1 MPAAPIIV
9 AAAVGSGAAAALGA
23 AVVGTITAAT
33 ISTAVAT
40 AVGVGIISGVSTAV
54 QGGSSSDI
62 LRSAVIGG
70 TASYVG
76 GQVASRVTSAVAQQT
91 GASLVDIEPALRGLS
106 GEGASAAG
114 VASITAGNV
123 AGAAASAAIT
133 GQPIEQA
140 ALFGLAQSIP
150 TALTSS
156 QDFRSLNPVVQNVL
170 ASSAQAAVMGQDVG
184 DAAIA
189 SLVASSGIV
198 ARAIKEVPG
207 GEQFIQQNPVYAK
220 YVIDSVSSALTA
232 QLQGKDVSE
241 SVLYSLA
248 RTTAD
253 VLSDKFQDAQAA
265 KEVEDANEAYQEAQR
280 EEANVA
286 NLGRQLQAVKDK
298 YSYYINE
305 VNRTAGDLNTE
316 ISFANH
322 YATLAQIYI
331 DQYNDPWL
339 DRIYGPNAAQQRE
352 SLKNT
357 IDYYNKNVEV
367 NNSFIKSYEQS
378 YKDALKQLRRSG
390 YYNENNPLE
399 EQYNIAVNKLNNL
412 IAQVERSS
420 TSLTQNSANLFTD
433 FEAELATTLAPLTA
447 FEETDV
453 TDQDLMAEI
462 SPVAPPSPEIGVEVA
477 GPVSPEILGRL
488 ESMPLFGETVV
499 GEQFIDDP
507 RPEVGGRLIR
517 RIQGF
522 RNDGTPYSYDIATFE
537 DGTVVYSTVID
548 GEVEILD
555 TRPDLKNS
563 APGVGD
569 VQDGDAG
576 GVGTGTSGAPA
587 VDLGAQAPVEVVDP
601 AYTVGFDLRTYGPGS
616 PLSPNLAVFE
626 IGGGR
631 GTPGG
636 SSTDTTFNL
645 VSRDTVTGQET
656 YDVGG
661 KQYSLIVL
669 PDKQVLVPT
678 EPSEVV
684 VYLERDPITDRP
696 KMKEVPV
703 TQVPQQ
709 DAVQIAAKVEETAGG
724 APTGAEGA
732 AGGLTAERPST
743 TTPTEQ
749 LQPGVRPEEVA
760 PGVSAEESAPSFPD
774 LISGIT
780 EPTVPAPVPG
790 ADAGFEDALQA
801 PGAGGVGDEITD
813 EDIIRIIQGE
823 MGEAGGG
830 EGEGLPGDEGA
841 GPGEGEEGAGPGAGE
856 EGEGEGASGEGEGTG
871 EGVGPGTGE
880 GGTPETQLPQPSPD
894 IVPTITTVGRRT
906 FARPAEGAPYR
917 VTGMDESGILGRKQP
932 LFGGDED
939 LQRAE
944 WNRRSLRLR
953 RLLGL

>member
-1 MPAAPIIV
+1 MPAVPIIV
-9 AAAVGSGAAAALGA
+9 AAAVGSGAAAAIGA

-40 AVGVGIISGVSTAV
+40 AVGVGVISGAATAV

-76 GQVASRVTSAVAQQT
+76 GQVASKVTSAVAQQT
-91 GASLVDIEPALRGLS
+91 GASLVDLEPSLRALS

-253 VLSDKFQDAQAA
+253 VLSDKFQDAEAA

-286 NLGRQLQAVKDK
+286 NLGKQLQAVKDK
-298 YSYYINE
+298 YSYYINQ
-305 VNRTAGDLNTE
+305 VNQTAGALNTE
-316 ISFANH
+316 IAWANH
-322 YATLAQIYI
+322 YATLAQIYV
-331 DQYNDPWL
+331 DEYNDPRL
-339 DRIYGPNAAQQRE
+339 DQIYGWNAAGQRAV
-352 SLKNT
+352 LKNT
-357 IDYYNKNVEV
+357 IDNYNNQVKQYNESIKTMDVE
-367 NNSFIKSYEQS
+367 YRE
-378 YKDALKQLRRSG
+378 AERRLRVMG
-390 YYNENNPLE
+390 YYQENDPLE
-399 EQYNIAVNKLNNL
+399 QQYNIAVNKLNNL

-420 TSLTQNSANLFTD
+420 TSLTENSVNLFTD
-433 FEAELATTLAPLTA
+433 FETELATTLAPLTA

-453 TDQDLMAEI
+453 TDQDLLAQI
-462 SPVAPPSPEIGVEVA
+462 SPVAPPMQISQLDPNISAQAEEIAREEFAKVAQGEEVA
-477 GPVSPEILGRL
+477 ALPAVAIPAAANVLTR
-488 ESMPLFGETVV
+488 TA
-499 GEQFIDDP
+499 
-507 RPEVGGRLIR
+507 
-517 RIQGF
+517 IQ
-522 RNDGTPYSYDIATFE
+522 A
-537 DGTVVYSTVID
+537 
-548 GEVEILD
+548 
-555 TRPDLKNS
+555 
-563 APGVGD
+563 
-569 VQDGDAG
+569 
-576 GVGTGTSGAPA
+576 APA
-587 VDLGAQAPVEVVDP
+587 VVRKIGQFAANDPRFAQAVVENPYIQELLRAASLTAALGPNGELLINPIIQENESAAESARLYRYATQVQSEAVNVPPNVIQALEREARRFEDLAAQQDIENLIAPQPDMEVELTPEVVSPVEPIPEIDVRPAPSPLPQPTPEVVPEPILPPAPVEFPELLPDFAPIPRPVPRPSP
-601 AYTVGFDLRTYGPGS
+601 APEPATEPNRAPIDAPIQRPATQPE
-616 PLSPNLAVFE
+616 LSPGLAE
-626 IGGGR
+626 ELG
-631 GTPGG
+631 
-636 SSTDTTFNL
+636 L
-645 VSRDTVTGQET
+645 
-656 YDVGG
+656 
-661 KQYSLIVL
+661 L
-669 PDKQVLVPT
+669 PQTRPAE
-678 EPSEVV
+678 EPQ
-684 VYLERDPITDRP
+684 PRP
-696 KMKEVPV
+696 AE
-703 TQVPQQ
+703 
-709 DAVQIAAKVEETAGG
+709 QIQ
-724 APTGAEGA
+724 
-732 AGGLTAERPST
+732 PS
-743 TTPTEQ
+743 
-749 LQPGVRPEEVA
+749 VRPREEDVVNR
-760 PGVSAEESAPSFPD
+760 PIDFP
-774 LISGIT
+774 
-780 EPTVPAPVPG
+780 
-790 ADAGFEDALQA
+790 
-801 PGAGGVGDEITD
+801 
-813 EDIIRIIQGE
+813 EDIDDEEILRLIEEDINQP
-823 MGEAGGG
+823 
-830 EGEGLPGDEGA
+830 LGDITPEE
-841 GPGEGEEGAGPGAGE
+841 EGEEGLEEEAAPAPAPEEPAAEGE
-856 EGEGEGASGEGEGTG
+856 EAAPT
-871 EGVGPGTGE
+871 
-880 GGTPETQLPQPSPD
+880 SPD